1 MEISTLGL
9 SASALQAQQTRID
22 YVGHDLAN
30 LQTPGFRALRP
41 ELVDMPAD
49 PSTFGL
55 TSPTRLTN
63 ADAPTRGVV
72 VGGVTQPDVP
82 GSTVG
87 TGAPL
92 DVALPDG
99 VYLTVQLP
107 GGQTAYTRDGQLSVD
122 AQGKLQA
129 GDNYL
134 AGNLRLQPGDRNPR
148 IDQQGQVVVTGAG
161 GDRVIGSL
169 PLVRVANPEGM
180 DPLGLTLLQT
190 TPASG
195 AAQPFVS
202 NGADGIAPQALE
214 ASNVDMA
221 REFTDLIRAQRA
233 YQASTQL
240 IRTWDELVGQ
250 TVTEIGQ

>member
-1 MEISTLGL
+1 MQISTLGL

-55 TSPTRLTN
+55 TSPTSLTT
-63 ADAPTRGVV
+63 ADAPTRGVTV
-72 VGGVTQPDVP
+72 AGMTQPDVP
-82 GSTVG
+82 GSTIS

-107 GGQTAYTRDGQLSVD
+107 NGQTAYTRDGHLGVD

-134 AGNLRLQPGDRNPR
+134 AGNLRLQPGDRNPQ
-148 IDQQGQVVVTGAG
+148 IDQQGQVVVTGAQG
-161 GDRVIGSL
+161 PRVLGSL
-169 PLVRVANPEGM
+169 PLVQVANPEGM
-180 DPLGLTLLQT
+180 NPLGLTLLQT

-195 AAQPFVS
+195 ATRPYVPTGS
-202 NGADGIAPQALE
+202 DGLASQALE
-214 ASNVDMA
+214 GSNVDMG

-233 YQASTQL
+233 YQASTQM
-240 IRTWDELVGQ
+240 IRTWDELAGE
-250 TVTEIGQ
+250 TVREIGQ

>member
-30 LQTPGFRALRP
+30 VHTPGFRALRP

-63 ADAPTRGVV
+63 ADAPTRGVTV
-72 VGGVTQPDVP
+72 AGVTQPDVP

-99 VYLTVQLP
+99 VYLTVQLA
-107 GGQTAYTRDGQLSVD
+107 GGQTAYTRDGHLSAD

-134 AGNLRLQPGDRNPR
+134 AGNLRLQPGDRDPR
-148 IDQQGQVVVTGAG
+148 IDQQGQVVVDGTQGQ
-161 GDRVIGSL
+161 RVLGSL
-169 PLVRVANPEGM
+169 PMVKVANPEGM
-180 DPLGLTLLQT
+180 DALGLTLLQT

-195 AAQPFVS
+195 AAQSYVS
-202 NGADGIAPQALE
+202 NGSDGITPQALE
-214 ASNVDMA
+214 GSNVDMG

-233 YQASTQL
+233 YQASTQM
-240 IRTWDELVGQ
+240 IRTWDELAGE
-250 TVTEIGQ
+250 TVQEIGQ